1 MDRSGL
7 SEVGGLWVLLL
18 LLLLPRTRSCTT
30 DDDEMDRTARGTT
43 TGWCDD
49 GKQRSSG
56 GIGGFRGNGTNA
68 AVREHLDASL
78 ASIDIAATVS
88 ANVPNCDC
96 VLGWERFFEW

>member
-1 MDRSGL
+1 
-7 SEVGGLWVLLL
+7 
-18 LLLLPRTRSCTT
+18 
-30 DDDEMDRTARGTT
+30 MDRTARGTT

-78 ASIDIAATVS
+78 ASMDIAATVPIVVAVS
-88 ANVPNCDC
+88 RSRIAGN
-96 VLGWERFFEW
+96 EF